1 MELGLKGRS
10 VLITGSSKGIGLAIA
25 RALAVE
31 GCSPIHLNARGQA
44 ELAERAGEIEAEFGV
59 KVITHNTDLSDAS
72 GFATLAKVCGEIDIL
87 VNNAGAIPRGS
98 VLEIDEATWREAWDV
113 KVFGYINLTRAAFS
127 SMVKR
132 GSGVILNVVGNAGE
146 RPNAAYVAAGAG
158 NAALIYFTEA
168 IGGRSLDE
176 GVRVLGLNPGPVA
189 TERFITGAKGRAT
202 EVFDDPARWQET
214 LTELPLGRPATPEEV
229 ASLATYLVS
238 DQASYIS
245 GSMVRID
252 GGLNSRPPP
261 I

>member
-1 MELGLKGRS
+1 MDLGLKGRS
-10 VLITGSSKGIGLAIA
+10 VLVTGSSKGIGLAIA
-25 RALAVE
+25 RALAAE
-31 GCSPIHLNARGQA
+31 GCSPIHLNARSRTDLEQ
-44 ELAERAGEIEAEFGV
+44 RAAEIETDFGV
-59 KVITHNTDLSDAS
+59 KVIIHSTDLSDAN
-72 GFATLAKVCGEIDIL
+72 GLAVLSAVCSEVDIL

-98 VLEIDEATWREAWDV
+98 VLEIDEASWREAWDV
-113 KVFGYINLTRAAFS
+113 KVFGYINLTRAALGA
-127 SMVKR
+127 MLKR
-132 GSGVILNVVGNAGE
+132 GSGVILNIVGNAGE

-189 TERFITGAKGRAT
+189 TERFITGARGRAG
-202 EVFDDPARWQET
+202 EVFGDPERWRET
-214 LTELPLGRPATPEEV
+214 LSELPLGRPATPEEV

-238 DQASYIS
+238 DQAGYIS